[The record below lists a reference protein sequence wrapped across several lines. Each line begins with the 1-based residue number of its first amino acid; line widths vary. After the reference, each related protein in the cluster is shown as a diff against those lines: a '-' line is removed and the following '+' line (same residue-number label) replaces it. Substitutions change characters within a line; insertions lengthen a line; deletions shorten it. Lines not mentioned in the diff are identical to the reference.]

1 MNPWSCTH
9 VTETG
14 VLGSEPSTASAHH
27 DDDSTQIATN
37 DRTGPAVAHAEQVDA
52 GEPDTA
58 VKVTRDAIANSIDEV
73 SEFKLKAEAGLQVG
87 HHSRGQF

>member
-1 MNPWSCTH
+1 MTG
-9 VTETG
+9 TG
-14 VLGSEPSTASAHH
+14 VLGLEPSIASAHH
-27 DDDSTQIATN
+27 HDDSMQIANN
-37 DRTGPAVAHAEQVDA
+37 DCTGPAVAHAEQVDA

-73 SEFKLKAEAGLQVG
+73 SEFKLKAEAGLRVG